1 MTQWHIVH
9 SGGGSAGAYFRGI
22 IRWLK
27 SAGGGHPQTKFE
39 GGCGVSVGALNLVP
53 LMYNDFDAV
62 ERFWDEVA
70 DHPEKVYR
78 KKPLGFLNLIWSDS
92 IYDSKPLYN
101 MIKSYLASKKGQPI
115 TGTWRFGF
123 VRLSDGEMRYAEQSY
138 SALAQAV
145 LASASMPG
153 FFPLVDITADDR
165 KCADGGLRDITPMKG
180 ILEDVPPPQR
190 VLIVQCS
197 PGKVDYR
204 HLDKLKKGT
213 DVLLRSVTIMLDE
226 IYQTDLD
233 RFILINEAVKQ
244 AEAKGNQ
251 FLKPNGTPYKYV
263 PSVLLRQEQ
272 RHGDTLS
279 FKKSDL
285 EAMANNGY
293 EDAKKALP

>member
-1 MTQWHIVH
+1 MNWHIAH

-22 IRWLK
+22 IRWLRE
-27 SAGGGHPQTKFE
+27 AHPQTKFE
-39 GGCGVSVGALNLVP
+39 GGCGVSVGALNLLP

-62 ERFWDEVA
+62 EKFWDEVA

-78 KKPLGFLNLIWSDS
+78 KKPLGYLNLIWSDS
-92 IYDSKPLYN
+92 IYDSKPLLN

-115 TGTWRFGF
+115 TGTWRYGF
-123 VRLSDGEMRYAEQSY
+123 VRLNDGEMRNVEQTY
-138 SALAQAV
+138 SALPQAI

-153 FFPLVDITADDR
+153 FFPLVDITSDDR
-165 KCADGGLRDITPMKG
+165 KCADGGLRDITPMKW
-180 ILEDVPPPQR
+180 ILEDVPPPER

-197 PGKVDYR
+197 PGKVPYR
-204 HLDKLKKGT
+204 PPDKLKKGT

-233 RFILINEAVKQ
+233 RFLLINEAVKQ

-263 PSVLLRQEQ
+263 EAVLLRQAV
-272 RHGDTLS
+272 RYGDTLS
-279 FKKSDL
+279 FKKEDL

-293 EDAKKALP
+293 NDAKRLLP